1 MSVLLDIVFLDIRA
15 SCSLAVRAVRMLNE
29 FYAVSPVDV
38 VLWCHS
44 HMCSIHNRMRS
55 ISCLQEAGGG
65 AFVCTP
71 DSACRASVETQP
83 FYAAVPWEPPRAFGG
98 KGASKG
104 TKDKSAEEKGFCL
117 LHTKWRSFGGKSM
130 EALMSPINLSG
141 AARC

>member
-1 MSVLLDIVFLDIRA
+1 MGKNAICKFFA
-15 SCSLAVRAVRMLNE
+15 KGSCDRGEDCAFAHSEDEIGMP
-29 FYAVSPVDV
+29 VSEAALTGAAAAARSKPEQKA
-38 VLWCHS
+38 
-44 HMCSIHNRMRS
+44 MCSIHNRMRS

-104 TKDKSAEEKGFCL
+104 SKDKSAEEKGFCS
-117 LHTKWRSFGGKSM
+117 LHNKWRS
-130 EALMSPINLSG
+130 LSLLV
-141 AARC
+141 